1 VTTRGGTRWL
11 KIPGAAVVC
20 LALLLLLAPGGAGAP
35 LTPVTITA
43 LPLEPAGLV
52 FYAKEEGFFA
62 RHGLDAKILI
72 LSNPAQVAAAL
83 LSGGAQF
90 AGAALS
96 TAAILKSRNAPVRV
110 VAAGALYRPSA
121 PTTAVVAAP
130 GKRIASARD
139 LVGKTVAIDAPNTIA
154 HIGLL
159 KWLKRNGVS
168 ASEVNLR
175 EIPFPEMLGP
185 LRRGTVDAAVL
196 PEPFLTLAVH
206 QGAKRIGDPFHA
218 VCARTCLLTVFVARS
233 DVDPLL
239 AARVR
244 NAIQAAAVWANK
256 KKNDPASAAILARY
270 VGIDRTLIAKEAR
283 TRFGERLRPAL
294 AQPWID
300 ALAEF
305 GVIPASFA
313 AIDLV
318 K

>member
-1 VTTRGGTRWL
+1 M
-11 KIPGAAVVC
+11 VC
-20 LALLLLLAPGGAGAP
+20 LAVLLLLAPGGAGAP

-62 RHGLDAKILI
+62 RQGLDAKILI
-72 LSNPAQVAAAL
+72 LSNPAQVSVAL
-83 LSGGAQF
+83 LSGDAQF
-90 AGAALS
+90 AGAAVS

-139 LVGKTVAIDAPNTIA
+139 LVGKTIAIDAQNTIA

-159 KWLKRNGVS
+159 KWLKQNGVS
-168 ASEVNLR
+168 ASDVNLFAT
-175 EIPFPEMLGP
+175 PFPEMPSLL
-185 LRRGTVDAAVL
+185 LRGRVDAAVL
-196 PEPFLTLAVH
+196 PEPFLTLAVR
-206 QGAKRIGDPFHA
+206 QGAKRIGDPFRA
-218 VCARTCLLTVFVARS
+218 VCAAPCLLTVFIARS

-239 AARVR
+239 DARFR

-270 VGIDRTLIAKEAR
+270 VGIDPTLTARETR

-300 ALAEF
+300 AFAEF

>member
-1 VTTRGGTRWL
+1 VTTRGGTGWL

-62 RHGLDAKILI
+62 RQGLDAKILI

-130 GKRIASARD
+130 GEKIASARD

-175 EIPFPEMLGP
+175 KIPFPEMLGP

-196 PEPFLTLAVH
+196 PEPFLTLAVRE
-206 QGAKRIGDPFHA
+206 GAKRIGDPFRA

-256 KKNDPASAAILARY
+256 KKNDPASAAILTRY